1 METKAYY
8 WKIWYDDRSVVSGF
22 CVSGWNNAARDGVL
36 IVREYGEKASVYMGC
51 DYYWFEN
58 GRVKSCNP
66 KDLHSYLRRSEGLRN
81 VKFGRW
87 ADDDIWKKVKA
98 EAMIP

>member
-1 METKAYY
+1 MEYR
-8 WKIWYDDRSVVSGF
+8 WRIWFDDRSSIAG
-22 CVSGWNNAARDGVL
+22 CCEKNWNEAPRDGIL
-36 IVREYGEKASVYMGC
+36 IVREYGDHPLVHMGM

-66 KDLHSYLRRSEGLRN
+66 KDLHGYLRRPEGLRN

-87 ADDDIWKKVKA
+87 ADDDIWKKA
-98 EAMIP
+98 RNEAMTDEL